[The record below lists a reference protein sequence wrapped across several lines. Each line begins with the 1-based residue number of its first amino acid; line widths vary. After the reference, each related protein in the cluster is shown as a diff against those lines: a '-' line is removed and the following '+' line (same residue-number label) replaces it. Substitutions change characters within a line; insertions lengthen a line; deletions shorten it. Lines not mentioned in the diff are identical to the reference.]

1 MGGSSKRC
9 VLFGIINSRYMLI
22 TSYLIIHA
30 VHVLPVCIAQSSDE
44 QALLAFKAAISGDPN
59 GVLAAWSPTN
69 GKVNATDNIC
79 RWSGVSC
86 RSQRHPGRVTALE
99 LMSYNLT
106 GVISPSLS
114 NLSFLHT
121 LNLSSNYLSGS
132 IPLEFSLLRRL
143 QVISLGGNSLT
154 GEIPTSLTNCARLT
168 HLELQRNGLRGEIP
182 ANLSSCR
189 ELRVFNVSVNT
200 LSGGIP
206 PSFGSLLKLEFFGL
220 HRNNLTG
227 SIPPSLGNLSSLLAF
242 DASENFNL
250 GGNIPEVLGR
260 LAKLDFLRLAFA
272 GLRGKIPVSLFNISS
287 LRILDLGNNDLS
299 GVLPPDIG
307 VTLPRIQVL
316 LVYSCRLE
324 GHIPASIGNAT
335 RLRRLQLH
343 SNSLQGI
350 VPPDVGRL
358 KDLEKLNLQFNQLEE
373 KWDKDWDLMVA
384 LGNCSRLFALS
395 LSSNKFQGVL
405 PPSFVNL
412 TIGIQQIFMNANR
425 ISGTISPDIG
435 KFSGLRVLALA
446 DNALA
451 GTIPDTIAGLHDM
464 IGLDVSGN
472 NISGE
477 IPPMLVANLTQLA
490 FLDLSENNLQG
501 SIPESFG
508 AMRNIAILDLSYNRF
523 SGTIPKQ
530 VVSLSSLTLFLNLSH
545 NIFSGSIP
553 SEVGRLISLGV
564 LDLSNN
570 RLSGEIPH
578 ALSQLQAM
586 EYLFL
591 QGNQLVGRIPQSL
604 SSLKGLQCLDMSQNN
619 LSGPVPDFLSTLQ
632 YLHYLNLSYNHFDG
646 PVPTRGVFNDSR
658 KFFVAGNRVC
668 GGVSELQLPK
678 CSGSDNTGNK
688 LHKSRTV
695 LIVSITVGSF
705 LALVLI
711 TCIFVMYARKRV
723 NQQLLQRNDTSP
735 VPKLMEQHCK
745 LSYAELHRATDGF
758 SAANL
763 IGVGSFGSVYRG
775 TLGNEGQE
783 VAIKVLNLLQHGAE
797 QSFLAECEALRSIR
811 HRNLVKVIT
820 ACSTMDHS
828 GNDFKALV
836 YEFMPN
842 RDLDKWLHPSI
853 GKGESSSRML
863 TFAER
868 VGIALDVAE
877 SLDYL
882 HHHGHAPIVHCD
894 LKQSNVLLDNDM
906 VAHVGDFGLSR
917 FVQGANSN
925 SSQHMSTTVGI
936 KGTIGYIPPEYGMGG
951 EISVEGDVYS
961 YGILLLEMF
970 TSKRPT
976 DPLFQGGQSI
986 HSYVAAAYPER
997 VMEATDPTL
1006 VQHEEDN
1013 MDEGS
1018 LEECMLSVFRVALRC
1033 TEESPRARM
1042 LTRDA
1047 IRELTAVR
1055 DACDD

>member
-1 MGGSSKRC
+1 MGGSSKMHG
-9 VLFGIINSRYMLI
+9 LFGIISSRYMLI
-22 TSYLIIHA
+22 TSCLIHA
-30 VHVLPVCIAQSSDE
+30 VHVLPMCIAQPSDE

-59 GVLAAWSPTN
+59 RVLAAWTPTN
-69 GKVNATDNIC
+69 GRVNATDSIC

-86 RSQRHPGRVTALE
+86 HSQRHPGRVTALE
-99 LMSYNLT
+99 LMSSNLT
-106 GVISPSLS
+106 GVVSPSLS
-114 NLSFLHT
+114 NLSLLHT
-121 LNLSSNYLSGS
+121 LNLSSNRLSGT
-132 IPLEFSLLRRL
+132 IPPELGLLRLL
-143 QVISLGGNSLT
+143 QVISLGGNFLT

-168 HLELQRNGLRGEIP
+168 HLGLQQNELYGEIP
-182 ANLSSCR
+182 VNLSYCR

-200 LSGGIP
+200 FSGGIP
-206 PSFGSLLKLEFFGL
+206 PSFGSLSNLELFGL
-220 HRNNLTG
+220 HRSNLSG
-227 SIPPSLGNLSSLLAF
+227 GIPPSLGNLSSLLAF

-250 GGNIPEVLGR
+250 GGNIPDVLVR
-260 LAKLDFLRLAFA
+260 LTKLNFLRLASA
-272 GLRGKIPVSLFNISS
+272 GLRGKIPASLFNISS
-287 LRILDLGNNDLS
+287 LRVLDLGNNELS
-299 GVLPPDIG
+299 GVLPPNIG
-307 VTLPRIQVL
+307 VTLPRIQFL
-316 LVYSCRLE
+316 SLYNCQIE
-324 GHIPASIGNAT
+324 GAIPLSIGNAT
-335 RLRRLQLH
+335 ELRVIQLQ
-343 SNSLQGI
+343 SNILQGT
-350 VPPDVGRL
+350 VPLGIGRM
-358 KDLEKLNLQFNQLEE
+358 KDLQVLNLQSNQLDD
-373 KWDKDWDLMVA
+373 KWNRNWPLMVT
-384 LGNCSRLFALS
+384 LGNCSRLLALS

-412 TIGIQQIFMNANR
+412 TIAIQQIFMNANR
-425 ISGTISPDIG
+425 ISGTISQEIG
-435 KFSGLRVLALA
+435 KFSSLRVLALA
-446 DNALA
+446 DNALD
-451 GTIPDTIAGLHDM
+451 GTIPNTIGSLCNM
-464 IGLDVSGN
+464 TGLDISGN

-490 FLDLSENNLQG
+490 LLDLSQNNLQG

-508 AMRNIAILDLSYNRF
+508 TMSNIEILDLSYNQF
-523 SGTIPKQ
+523 SGMIPKQ
-530 VVSLSSLTLFLNLSH
+530 VVGLSSLTLFLNLSH
-545 NIFSGSIP
+545 NVFSGPIP
-553 SEVGRLISLGV
+553 SEVCRFSSLGV
-564 LDLSNN
+564 LDLSSN

-578 ALSQLQAM
+578 ALSQCQAM

-591 QGNQLVGRIPQSL
+591 QGNQLGCRIPQSL
-604 SSLKGLQCLDMSQNN
+604 SSLKGLQYLDMSQNN

-658 KFFVAGNRVC
+658 NIFVAGNRVC
-668 GGVSELQLPK
+668 GG
-678 CSGSDNTGNK
+678 NTGKK

-711 TCIFVMYARKRV
+711 TCISVMYARKRV
-723 NQQLLQRNDTSP
+723 NQQLVQRNDTSL
-735 VPKLMEQHCK
+735 VPKLEQHCK
-745 LSYAELHRATDGF
+745 LSYADLHRATDGF
-758 SAANL
+758 SPANL

-811 HRNLVKVIT
+811 RRNLVKVIT

-853 GKGESSSRML
+853 EEGESSSRTV

-868 VGIALDVAE
+868 VAIALDVAKA
-877 SLDYL
+877 LDYL
-882 HHHGHAPIVHCD
+882 HHLGHAPIVHCD
-894 LKQSNVLLDNDM
+894 LKPSNVLLDNDM

-925 SSQHMSTTVGI
+925 SSHHMSITAGI

-976 DPLFQGGQSI
+976 DPLFRGGQSI

-997 VMEATDPTL
+997 VMEATDPAL
-1006 VQHEEDN
+1006 VRHEEDN
-1013 MDEGS
+1013 MDEGI
-1018 LEECMLSVFRVALRC
+1018 LEECLLSVFRVALRC
-1033 TEESPRARM
+1033 TEESPRTRM
-1042 LTRDA
+1042 LTRDS